1 MAISLVVGSAVESK
15 AAVMRVVGGT
25 VLAARVAALTAVV
38 EGMALGMMAS
48 VAVWKVVVAKR
59 ARLGTQ
65 EAEEET
71 EVALSGG
78 KGCTGCMR

>member
-15 AAVMRVVGGT
+15 AAVMRAVGGT
-25 VLAARVAALTAVV
+25 VLAARVAALTAV

>member
-71 EVALSGG
+71 EVTLSGG